1 MTSGTPLSIHCLGV
15 QVFDT
20 GRAPERNG
28 RYSLTVMRTTH
39 GKLRYTERLGMSLR
53 RFFVIAALAALCGG
67 LPVTATYAQMPGM
80 EPTAK
85 AEPAGGI
92 AQSNEPNG
100 TNAAVKAAEVVEEGV
115 QPEEVPGIVTRLWG
129 RYMGAD
135 SPYRGLVLVIL
146 TLLVLLNLKAY
157 LTRIMRR
164 TLKDHA
170 FVEENAVGFLKA
182 WHVLWKF
189 VIAILVIMAMSGS
202 LKLLG
207 LTAGF
212 FGMMLGWSLQQP
224 VTGIAAWLMI
234 ILKKPFRIGDR
245 VVIAGITGDVTGIS
259 LTHVI
264 LNQVGGSVGGE
275 ERSGRGIL
283 IPNAILFQNIIINYT
298 LDQEYML
305 DEVPVRLTFDSDW
318 ELAKKIMIYAANEV
332 TKDIIAKTGTEPFI
346 RAEFLDWGILVRLRY
361 NTIPAKR
368 QEISTYIIEILLR
381 EFGKEFPRVR
391 FAIPSQNI
399 RYRPDVGVTGTA
411 GETVAGEGPQ

>member
-1 MTSGTPLSIHCLGV
+1 MGPRPFLPAMLAVG
-15 QVFDT
+15 
-20 GRAPERNG
+20 
-28 RYSLTVMRTTH
+28 SLAV
-39 GKLRYTERLGMSLR
+39 
-53 RFFVIAALAALCGG
+53 LAAPAL
-67 LPVTATYAQMPGM
+67 AQMPGM
-80 EPTAK
+80 EPPKK
-85 AEPAGGI
+85 AEAPAKVTQPLQPAG
-92 AQSNEPNG
+92 
-100 TNAAVKAAEVVEEGV
+100 TDAADRAPERAAEDVELK
-115 QPEEVPGIVTRLWG
+115 EVPAWCTRFWQ

-135 SPYRGLVLVIL
+135 SPYRGLILVVL
-146 TLLVLLNLKAY
+146 TLLVLVNLKAY
-157 LTRIMRR
+157 LTRVMRR
-164 TLKDHA
+164 KLKEQA
-170 FVEENAVGFLKA
+170 FLEENADNFLKV
-182 WHVLWKF
+182 WNVLWKF

-234 ILKKPFRIGDR
+234 IIKKPFKIGDR
-245 VVIAGITGDVTGIS
+245 VIIAGITGDVTGIS

-283 IPNAILFQNIIINYT
+283 IPNAILFQNVIINYT
-298 LDQEYML
+298 LDQEFML

-318 ELAKKIMIYAANEV
+318 NRAKEIMIAAAKEV
-332 TKDIIAKTGTEPFI
+332 TKDIIAKTGQEPFI

-368 QEISTYIIEILLR
+368 QELSTYIIEILLR

-391 FAIPSQNI
+391 FAVPSQNI
-399 RYRPDVGVTGTA
+399 RYRPDVRQRGRVTPHRNR
-411 GETVAGEGPQ
+411 GPSGGSVEQAEN